1 MTVLLLSL
9 ILHSINPSL
18 MPMWVVV
25 FVVALHAVVQIIAK
39 ED

>member
-9 ILHSINPSL
+9 ILHSINPGL

-25 FVVALHAVVQIIAK
+25 FVLALSAIGNILAK

>member
-25 FVVALHAVVQIIAK
+25 FVLVIHALGQIIAHS
-39 ED
+39 D

>member
-9 ILHSINPSL
+9 ILHSINPGL
-18 MPMWVVV
+18 MPMWVVAL
-25 FVVALHAVVQIIAK
+25 VVALHAAGQIIAK